1 MLEEKSMIGYWTIKT
16 SETLWQTKILALAEN
31 SEKIPDSLEQRFGQK
46 ETFRA
51 ILFQV
56 EASLP
61 RAKEEERRREGTR
74 EKAWEGNLQ
83 ADKQRRTV
91 PRHHGNDL

>member
-1 MLEEKSMIGYWTIKT
+1 MAERLIEVFSGSDPEKDLEEMLEEKSMIGYWTIKT

-31 SEKIPDSLEQRFGQK
+31 SEKIPDSLEQRFGQN

-74 EKAWEGNLQ
+74 EKA
-83 ADKQRRTV
+83 
-91 PRHHGNDL
+91 